1 MLSSTQA
8 AVRVRA
14 FDLVLN
20 LGVHAH
26 LLEPTQSEDQSCAE
40 EPSQPSALTGGSF
53 SSVLSAGD
61 LAGGEKERTYQEN
74 GGVKGVE
81 KPDKGTPA
89 AVGIFEAWLLDI
101 VCEMLLYLV
110 QVGDFLLYSLGFV
123 LILCIS
129 LLSLNCLSVW
139 TVITEMLLGVSG
151 IPNFCGAVS

>member
-26 LLEPTQSEDQSCAE
+26 LLEPMQSEDQSCAE
-40 EPSQPSALTGGSF
+40 EPSQPSPLTGGSF
-53 SSVLSAGD
+53 SSVLSASD
-61 LAGGEKERTYQEN
+61 LTGGEKERTYQEN

-101 VCEMLLYLV
+101 VCEMHLFLV
-110 QVGDFLLYSLGFV
+110 QV
-123 LILCIS
+123 
-129 LLSLNCLSVW
+129 
-139 TVITEMLLGVSG
+139 
-151 IPNFCGAVS
+151 

>member
-1 MLSSTQA
+1 MLSSNQA

-26 LLEPTQSEDQSCAE
+26 LLEPMQSEDQSCAE

-74 GGVKGVE
+74 GGAKGVE

-110 QVGDFLLYSLGFV
+110 QV
-123 LILCIS
+123 
-129 LLSLNCLSVW
+129 
-139 TVITEMLLGVSG
+139 
-151 IPNFCGAVS
+151 